1 MLNFIELT
9 KIKNEEKILMDL
21 VKNPK
26 TIKIERDA
34 MNEKL
39 GWLNIHKHEL
49 LSRINS
55 SSLVDLELEY
65 KSYRRQKQNTQ
76 YQKLI

>member
-9 KIKNEEKILMDL
+9 KIKNEEKILVDQ

-26 TIKIERDA
+26 RIKIERNA
-34 MNEKL
+34 MNEKRD
-39 GWLNIHKHEL
+39 WLNIHKNEL

-55 SSLVDLELEY
+55 SSLVDLKFELKLY
-65 KSYRRQKQNTQ
+65 KQQKQNTQ